1 MKKKI
6 SIIVLCFFIL
16 TIFTGGAAAKKNDP
30 PKGYGYMKNFASEK
44 MKPLPGF
51 IDIDGDWARDEINKA
66 AQKGFMKGYGDG
78 KFQPNKPITCL
89 ETIVAL
95 MGTLEQ
101 EGAID
106 LDEFDVDSYDSLLG
120 KIPGWGKVY
129 VAAAI
134 DEGILLEIEM
144 DGFNPNQGIKRY
156 QAAIYF
162 ARLTEN
168 GYGEYFEGIVEDVSD
183 VDDIDLDEILEEIEA
198 AIDELDEVIDEYE
211 DKYLDEDED
220 ENKDIYKYKHK
231 GKDKQN
237 KKDKGELT
245 EDVYEQLNDFG
256 TTLKEFKDQLEE
268 LEEEALGRKE
278 IGLINNELGS
288 LMTELKNIMK
298 DEEMS
303 EELDEVM
310 KRLNEIK
317 SELSEN
323 KVQNKNLFQYFDEN
337 QIPCDGIKAVKWV
350 QKLRIM
356 MGDADGRFSPMRVV
370 KRNELA
376 AMLNRLDDNYF
387 CQQDGELIKGILD
400 DLDYDEDHKIFIMS
414 IIDEDGNTV
423 DEIEFTDED
432 KLFYDGELVIFDDDD
447 IDEDE
452 AALEDIETGGK
463 IKIYLNNQGELVWT
477 KIYPPEED

>member
-1 MKKKI
+1 VKKKI

>member
-1 MKKKI
+1 VKKKI

-16 TIFTGGAAAKKNDP
+16 TIFTGGAAAKNNNFPREDN
-30 PKGYGYMKNFASEK
+30 GMKNFSGEK
-44 MKPLPGF
+44 AKPQPKF
-51 IDIDGDWARDEINKA
+51 MDIDGDWAEDEINKA

-95 MGTLEQ
+95 IGTLEQ

-106 LDEFDVDSYDSLLG
+106 LDDVDVDSYDNLLG

-452 AALEDIETGGK
+452 AVLEDIETGGK
-463 IKIYLNNQGELVWT
+463 IKIYLNNQGELVWI